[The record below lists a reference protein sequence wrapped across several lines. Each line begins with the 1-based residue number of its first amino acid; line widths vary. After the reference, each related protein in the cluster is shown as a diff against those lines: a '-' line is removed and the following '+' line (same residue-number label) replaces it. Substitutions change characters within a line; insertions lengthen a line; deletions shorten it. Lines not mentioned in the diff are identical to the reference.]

1 MTRLTPP
8 PPDSVVAPIDVRG
21 ATLSAGDLV
30 RILEIPAW
38 LTRDLPAEEIDVL
51 LAQTGAIRR
60 ILRFD
65 DYGYAWFGDN
75 DTGEWFCLMPIN
87 LERVADA

>member
-1 MTRLTPP
+1 M
-8 PPDSVVAPIDVRG
+8 DVRG
-21 ATLSAGDLV
+21 ATLGAGDLV

-65 DYGYAWFGDN
+65 DYGYA
-75 DTGEWFCLMPIN
+75 
-87 LERVADA
+87 